1 MAKLDKHGKPLHT
14 LENWKE
20 GGKSGANPWLYSED
34 LNWEGWKDWGHD
46 FFVGQPDY
54 DFTGLPEGATYKDYM
69 FELQRSRQPENFN
82 AGLGKKSKQEEAE
95 ILAEINRLFPGRR
108 KDDLPSK
115 EGAVHKGERADR
127 SNIKRALQEGTQKK
141 AERDIAEAKA
151 LADAEAA
158 TLKGRLKTAW
168 NDADK
173 RDAILGGISETML
186 ETRFGE
192 DAYGSRMADLPKNI
206 RSNLKMAEAT
216 QIARDKAAVDAMK
229 VMAETNKLLD
239 PRQYLSNA
247 QKEADSYVQAQI
259 RAGKISP
266 GDYDSA
272 YARMLKQIAV
282 KDLTSAKSGSIKDLY
297 TYAMALEATDPV
309 TANILKD
316 AIRSNAMYLA
326 GDGTEF
332 GAQSDAANEIIVKEK
347 VTTTN

>member
-1 MAKLDKHGKPLHT
+1 MGWQLI
-14 LENWKE
+14 ENFWEDITQPDTPIGNLKE
-20 GGKSGANPWLYSED
+20 ANKKYQEMLYSKGDIGPDADIKEYYDQLAKINTYEPQALRAGDHLFKEQSREALLAD
-34 LNWEGWKDWGHD
+34 L
-46 FFVGQPDY
+46 Q
-54 DFTGLPEGATYKDYM
+54 TA
-69 FELQRSRQPENFN
+69 
-82 AGLGKKSKQEEAE
+82 
-95 ILAEINRLFPGRR
+95 FPGRK
-108 KDDLPSK
+108 KDDAPPVR
-115 EGAVHKGERADR
+115 GAVHKGERADR
-127 SNIKRALQEGTQKK
+127 ANIKRALQEGTQKK

-151 LADAEAA
+151 LAEAEAG
-158 TLKGRLKTAW
+158 TLKARLKAAW

-186 ETRFGE
+186 ETRFGK

-206 RSNLKMAEAT
+206 RGNLKMAEAT
-216 QIARDKAAVDAMK
+216 QIARNKAAVDAMK

-282 KDLTSAKSGSIKDLY
+282 KDLTSAKSGSIEKLY
-297 TYAMALEATDPV
+297 TYMLALESTDPV
-309 TANILKD
+309 TAKIFKE

-326 GDGTEF
+326 GDSTEF
-332 GAQSDAANEIIVKEK
+332 GAQTDTANEIIVKDT

>member
-1 MAKLDKHGKPLHT
+1 MGFFDQFTEPGTPIH
-14 LENWKE
+14 NIKE
-20 GGKSGANPWLYSED
+20 ANRKFQEMLYSKGDIGSDADIKEYYDQLAKINTYETQPLRAED
-34 LNWEGWKDWGHD
+34 HIFKEQSREALLADLQKAYPSRKTGD
-46 FFVGQPDY
+46 QP
-54 DFTGLPEGATYKDYM
+54 PV
-69 FELQRSRQPENFN
+69 R
-82 AGLGKKSKQEEAE
+82 
-95 ILAEINRLFPGRR
+95 
-108 KDDLPSK
+108 
-115 EGAVHKGERADR
+115 GAVHKGERKDR
-127 SNIKRALQEGTQKK
+127 ANIKRALQEGTQKK

-151 LADAEAA
+151 LAEVEAG
-158 TLKGRLKTAW
+158 TLKGRLKAAW

-173 RDAILGGISETML
+173 RDALLGGISETML
-186 ETRFGE
+186 ETRFGK
-192 DAYGSRMADLPKNI
+192 DAYGSRIADLPKNI
-206 RSNLKMAEAT
+206 RGNLKMAEAT

-332 GAQSDAANEIIVKEK
+332 GAQSDAANEIIVKDT
-347 VTTTN
+347 VTTVN

>member
-1 MAKLDKHGKPLHT
+1 MGFFDKFTKPDT
-14 LENWKE
+14 PIGNIKE
-20 GGKSGANPWLYSED
+20 ANKKFQDMLYSKGD
-34 LNWEGWKDWGHD
+34 LDESTDIKDFYDKLSKINTYETQALRAGDHIFKEQSREALLAD
-46 FFVGQPDY
+46 LQKAHPNRKIGDQP
-54 DFTGLPEGATYKDYM
+54 PV
-69 FELQRSRQPENFN
+69 R
-82 AGLGKKSKQEEAE
+82 
-95 ILAEINRLFPGRR
+95 
-108 KDDLPSK
+108 
-115 EGAVHKGERADR
+115 GAVHKGERKDR
-127 SNIKRALQEGTQKK
+127 LNIRRALQEGTEKK
-141 AERDIAEAKA
+141 AARDVAEAKA
-151 LADAEAA
+151 LAEAEAG
-158 TLKGRLKTAW
+158 TLKGRLKAAW
-168 NDADK
+168 NDADT
-173 RDAILGGISETML
+173 RDAILGGLQESLTATKYGKEV
-186 ETRFGE
+186 
-192 DAYGSRMADLPKNI
+192 YGSRLADIPTNI
-206 RSNLKMAEAT
+206 RANLKRAEAT
-216 QIARDKAAVDAMK
+216 KIARNKAQVDAMK

-259 RAGKISP
+259 RAGKISR

-332 GAQSDAANEIIVKEK
+332 GAQTDAANEIIVKDT